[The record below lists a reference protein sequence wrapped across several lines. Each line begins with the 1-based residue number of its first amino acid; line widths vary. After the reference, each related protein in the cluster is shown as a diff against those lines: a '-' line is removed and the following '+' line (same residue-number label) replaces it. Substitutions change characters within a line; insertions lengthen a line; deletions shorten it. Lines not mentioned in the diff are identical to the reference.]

1 MIRLRPVVALTSSTV
16 TPSTISRS
24 AMPSSVISNMPS
36 FVISNKP
43 KLVATRLT
51 TPRAVAGMAQ
61 RGERAVAD
69 DAVFGTEDDLL
80 VAQIEIRAQGRD
92 AKAKCDPS
100 AWISGHILT
109 DAFTE
114 GRKLLS

>member
-1 MIRLRPVVALTSSTV
+1 MIRLRPVVALTFSTV

-24 AMPSSVISNMPS
+24 AMPS
-36 FVISNKP
+36 FGISNKP
-43 KLVATRLT
+43 KSVATRLT

-80 VAQIEIRAQGRD
+80 VAKIEIRAQGRD
-92 AKAKCDPS
+92 ANAKCDPS

-114 GRKLLS
+114 GRKLLP